1 VIGTQVAVLDI
12 RDAEGFVAN
21 ALNKSGVRLSLEEK
35 TEMLAEGITI
45 LLELA
50 VRYKPRLDGY
60 TQDGTF
66 SGYAG
71 RFLPGR
77 LQDAYYRLHP
87 EHQLK
92 RGADGRKVREFGQP
106 ALSLYHEDMPEP
118 VASMYLGPMAEDG
131 LPDCPTAAI
140 ASLPWQ
146 PTEVTAKAIRR
157 IPAEYRIGAKGVV
170 KYTEAG
176 LGVDEIA
183 SALGLGRRDVS
194 EIRSAFGSA
203 LHYEL
208 RTEAA

>member
-1 VIGTQVAVLDI
+1 VIGTQVAVLDV
-12 RDAEGFVAN
+12 RDAEGFVAKMMH
-21 ALNKSGVRLSLEEK
+21 KSGVRLGPEEK
-35 TEMLAEGITI
+35 VEMLAEGITI

-50 VRYKPRLDGY
+50 AQYKPRLDGY
-60 TQDGTF
+60 KQDGTF

-71 RFLPGR
+71 MFLPRR
-77 LQDAYYRLHP
+77 LQDAFYRLHP

-92 RGADGRKVREFGQP
+92 RTPDGKKVREFGQ
-106 ALSLYHEDMPEP
+106 ANLSLHHEDMAEP
-118 VASMYLGPMAEDG
+118 VASMYLGPLAEDG

-146 PTEVTAKAIRR
+146 PTETTAQAILR
-157 IPAEYRIGAKGVV
+157 IPAEYRIGVKGVV

-183 SALGLGRRDVS
+183 ATLGLGRRDVS

-203 LHYEL
+203 LHQQL
-208 RTEAA
+208 RMEAA